1 MQGTPPVK
9 TPDWRRHALPCSMK
23 AGRQMHTVPD
33 RFVWERK
40 ISQAYAWHATRPQI
54 CMDREAGYAFVLRL
68 CAGWRMYC
76 HGQEKRTGKAAQAAS
91 RGDAGGASRDGFPQ
105 APPPGTRGVIEGSDG
120 AGDLQVRW
128 DTGSALKLIPG
139 VDEFRKPC
147 PKCGVR
153 EALEA
158 FEKAR
163 KV

>member
-1 MQGTPPVK
+1 
-9 TPDWRRHALPCSMK
+9 
-23 AGRQMHTVPD
+23 
-33 RFVWERK
+33 
-40 ISQAYAWHATRPQI
+40 
-54 CMDREAGYAFVLRL
+54 
-68 CAGWRMYC
+68 MYC